1 MKSKAELFRQI
12 GWSDELIKHFTI
24 CDDTLSSESD
34 EINEPNFFDSETAV
48 IKFDVASTLPS
59 ATVLIKQ

>member
-12 GWSDELIKHFTI
+12 GWSDELIRHFTI
-24 CDDTLSSESD
+24 CDDTLNSETD
-34 EINEPNFFDSETAV
+34 EINEPNFFDSETAI
-48 IKFDVASTLPS
+48 IKFDVDSTLPS